1 MDEITL
7 ITIIIIKQ
15 RYMNGGAFEIG
26 NQIWKSGS
34 EELNFNDQ
42 NK

>member
-1 MDEITL
+1 MDGITL
-7 ITIIIIKQ
+7 ITKIIVK
-15 RYMNGGAFEIG
+15 RLNVNSGVFDIG

-34 EELNFNDQ
+34 EELNFNDW

>member
-1 MDEITL
+1 MDGVTL
-7 ITIIIIKQ
+7 ITKIIIKQ
-15 RYMNGGAFEIG
+15 QYTNGRDFEIR